1 MGKQRPV
8 LSALMAAIGLVALYR
23 AEIRPRIYTWGA
35 EDGEV
40 AAQLPG
46 DELVSEHARRTTRA
60 RAARREDFG
69 GMGFL
74 PLPEAAAVPLVGLC
88 SIFRISS
95 WNRR

>member
-46 DELVSEHARRTTRA
+46 DELVSEHARRIVLMSPRDYERVQRGEKA
-60 RAARREDFG
+60 SGAWGFYLRR
-69 GMGFL
+69 
-74 PLPEAAAVPLVGLC
+74 
-88 SIFRISS
+88 RQ
-95 WNRR
+95 RRCRW